1 MNRPTVYVVDDDS
14 SIRYGLSMLLEP
26 EGFNVQAHSS
36 GEEFLAAYD
45 PARQGCVILDLC
57 MPGMGG
63 LEVQAELVR
72 RGIQLPIIFLSGFGD
87 IPVTVDAI
95 KGGAEDFLTK
105 PTDFNILVD
114 KVRALVDKSY
124 RIDATVRESQELRA
138 RLDELTARER
148 EILGMAISGQSSRSI
163 AEQLGLSQRTVENHR
178 LRINKKLQ
186 TGNLLE
192 FYHRAAQCGIE
203 LELPGGNA

>member
-124 RIDATVRESQELRA
+124 RIDATARESQELRA

>member
-1 MNRPTVYVVDDDS
+1 
-14 SIRYGLSMLLEP
+14 
-26 EGFNVQAHSS
+26 
-36 GEEFLAAYD
+36 
-45 PARQGCVILDLC
+45 
-57 MPGMGG
+57 
-63 LEVQAELVR
+63 VR

>member
-1 MNRPTVYVVDDDS
+1 MNRPTVYVVDDDA

-26 EGFNVQAHSS
+26 EGFEVQTHGS

-63 LEVQAELVR
+63 LEVQAELIK
-72 RGIQLPIIFLSGFGD
+72 RGIRLPIIFLSGFGD

-124 RIDATVRESQELRA
+124 RIDAAARESQELRA

-148 EILGMAISGQSSRSI
+148 EILGLAISGQSSRSI
-163 AEQLGLSQRTVENHR
+163 AQQLGLSQRTVENHR

-203 LELPGGNA
+203 LELPGADA

>member
-105 PTDFNILVD
+105 PTDFNIL
-114 KVRALVDKSY
+114 
-124 RIDATVRESQELRA
+124 
-138 RLDELTARER
+138 
-148 EILGMAISGQSSRSI
+148 
-163 AEQLGLSQRTVENHR
+163 
-178 LRINKKLQ
+178 
-186 TGNLLE
+186 
-192 FYHRAAQCGIE
+192 
-203 LELPGGNA
+203 